1 MKKTYLS
8 LGLLVVGLT
17 LWTAACSKA
26 SATSFMSPVPKD
38 EICMVQKYY
47 MGPGKM
53 TPVVLDNKTYY
64 VCCQG
69 CKDSITKDPKER
81 WAIDPVSG
89 NKVDKADAVLGKASN
104 GQIHFFESEADRDAF
119 RPTPTPLPEKD

>member
-1 MKKTYLS
+1 MRKTWLS
-8 LGLLVVGLT
+8 LGAAIVGLAF
-17 LWTAACSKA
+17 WTAACHPSKIA
-26 SATSFMSPVPKD
+26 SFMEPVPKD

-69 CKDSITKDPKER
+69 CKDTITKDPNER

-89 NKVDKADAVLGKASN
+89 KKVNKADAVLGKATN

-119 RPTPTPLPEKD
+119 RPTPTPLPDKD